1 MAELAKQYIKI
12 YMEKV
17 YSYPSPHVPYFI
29 SPPTLGN
36 YFCFFFLN
44 LLFCIWVQLINNVV
58 IVSGGQLKRLSHT
71 YQFSS
76 VQSLSRVQLFPT
88 PWIAAR
94 QASLSITSSW
104 SLPRLMFIELVTPS
118 ISSSVVPFPFC
129 PQSFPAWGSFQT
141 SQLFT
146 SGGQSIGVSAIHTY
160 VSILSQT
167 LLPTRLLYTYT
178 AERRSMCYRVG
189 PC

>member
-76 VQSLSRVQLFPT
+76 VQSLSHVQLFPT
-88 PWIAAR
+88 P
-94 QASLSITSSW
+94 
-104 SLPRLMFIELVTPS
+104 
-118 ISSSVVPFPFC
+118 
-129 PQSFPAWGSFQT
+129 
-141 SQLFT
+141 
-146 SGGQSIGVSAIHTY
+146 
-160 VSILSQT
+160 
-167 LLPTRLLYTYT
+167 
-178 AERRSMCYRVG
+178 
-189 PC
+189 